1 MAVSKNAIL
10 PIKTFTIFYSTEKNE
25 IFLDNENVI
34 YIFKNIFILQ
44 TTTALHVHACFL
56 SIMNTVHMHAAPKRG
71 STGHASL
78 YGFS

>member
-1 MAVSKNAIL
+1 MAVSKNATLTYQNIYN
-10 PIKTFTIFYSTEKNE
+10 IFLNRKNE

-44 TTTALHVHACFL
+44 TTTALHEHACSL
-56 SIMNTVHMHAAPKRG
+56 SRINTVHVHAAPKRG